1 MGKHPEGA
9 ALAMPSD
16 VDRITQKESG
26 FSLVEVMVAVVVLT
40 VGLVG
45 LLQLLAVATIAHSD
59 ARQATA
65 GTLLAQSKLDQL
77 MKTDFTA
84 SSVALG
90 GGIVSNIANYFD
102 QPEPG
107 ITRRWSVSA
116 GPVAGTRLVTVRVEN
131 KGARVYGRDQRL
143 TTIIRDW

>member
-1 MGKHPEGA
+1 MNPEIDQSEA
-9 ALAMPSD
+9 
-16 VDRITQKESG
+16 G
-26 FSLVEVMVAVVVLT
+26 FSLVEAMVASVVLV

-65 GTLLAQSKLDQL
+65 ATLLAQSKIDQL
-77 MKTDFTA
+77 MKTDFSA

-102 QPEPG
+102 VPEPG
-107 ITRRWSVSA
+107 ITRRWSIA
-116 GPVAGTRLVTVRVEN
+116 TGPVAGTRLLTVKVEN
-131 KGARVYGRDQRL
+131 KGARVYGREQQL